1 MKKEVSAG
9 HDSWTFDCEQCL
21 ERARQ
26 ELAHAIYMGECGNN
40 TGLRKIYSNKADML
54 SRLIYLA
61 EHGLAK
67 EESANFVLE
76 TDLRQMQNTLQLVE
90 AELAQTKVK
99 LAKSQKAYQAEAEL
113 RENLSRGLRA
123 AFDRGWLSGARFMRD
138 LCNY

>member
-21 ERARQ
+21 ESARQ
-26 ELAHAIYMGECGNN
+26 ELAHAIYMSECGNN
-40 TGLRKIYSNKADML
+40 AGLRKIYSNKADML

-90 AELAQTKVK
+90 AEL
-99 LAKSQKAYQAEAEL
+99 

-123 AFDRGWLSGARFMRD
+123 ANERLALRCLFYERFM
-138 LCNY
+138 